1 MLRASQNLECRE
13 STGTVITVIVYHV
26 QVESKLG
33 VHSVDRKSDHC
44 HCRAVRTQSL
54 LNEIFVIAIARQHSA
69 PSPESFL
76 VE

>member
-1 MLRASQNLECRE
+1 MEYTASTER
-13 STGTVITVIVYHV
+13 VIIVIAHG
-26 QVESKLG
+26 ESKLG
-33 VHSVDRKSDHC
+33 VHSVDRTSDHC

-54 LNEIFVIAIARQHSA
+54 LNEIFVIAIARQHRA